1 RRGGIFAESHDRNI
15 RLVISSGSEKSLTNQ
30 DSSSLS
36 FLGMTAAKASKI
48 ILNIVEFLR
57 SDLFRRGGIFA
68 ESHAKNIRIV
78 ISSGSEKSLENV
90 TGGPG

>member
-1 RRGGIFAESHDRNI
+1 
-15 RLVISSGSEKSLTNQ
+15 
-30 DSSSLS
+30 
-36 FLGMTAAKASKI
+36 MTAAKASKI